1 MKITPE
7 TYEKMNEYFAEH
19 EPHFRVS
26 VPTQEAIDTWH
37 AQPEYYPAAA
47 VESNGQIPC
56 EKTLID
62 KLNEEDAAMTEKDT
76 KELELN
82 VYINAICDI
91 LKATHHYTT
100 VLDSYGKESKRLT
113 FTYDPK
119 SL

>member
-7 TYEKMNEYFAEH
+7 TYEKMNEYFSEH
-19 EPHFRVS
+19 EPNFRVAI
-26 VPTQEAIDTWH
+26 PTQEQIDAW
-37 AQPEYYPAAA
+37 QNLPEYYPAAA

-62 KLNEEDAAMTEKDT
+62 KLREENDEQNREEI
-76 KELELN
+76 ELEMH
-82 VYINAICDI
+82 ISAICDI

-100 VLDSYGKESKRLT
+100 VLDSYGRESRRLT